1 MAGDEGGKLVSAGGP
16 EREAFVGLVD
26 GLDIAPI
33 TVSHER
39 EEIDGLVIE
48 RVLWNGRIKPVYSP
62 ALGQAVAM
70 LIASGH
76 TYNEIAALHPAMPQP
91 GLITGWRV
99 RHPEFRAL
107 LESARPALAENLYH
121 ELIDVGR
128 ASGPKTAMADK
139 VKSDNLKWVMSKLG
153 QKVWGDR
160 LAVDVTVKG
169 DMAGKLEAARK
180 RAQAAREPLE
190 GTAQPASGTV
200 DTFAAQGDDAETV
213 IEDSV
218 ASMSDNILE
227 TGDFHGD
234 EEAIIRE
241 AIEARERGG

>member
-76 TYNEIAALHPAMPQP
+76 TYTEIAALHPAMPQP

-121 ELIDVGR
+121 ELIDVSR

-180 RAQAAREPLE
+180 RAMAAAARPVLE
-190 GTAQPASGTV
+190 SAPTPATV
-200 DTFAAQGDDAETV
+200 DTFAASADDAFGTAAAD
-213 IEDSV
+213 ITD
-218 ASMSDNILE
+218 ILE
-227 TGDFHGD
+227 TGEFHGD

>member
-1 MAGDEGGKLVSAGGP
+1 MSGELVSDTEPG
-16 EREAFVGLVD
+16 AFIGLID
-26 GLDIAPI
+26 GDHIAPI
-33 TVSHER
+33 TISHDR

-48 RVLWNGRIKPVYSP
+48 RVIWNGRMKPVYSA

-76 TYNEIAALHPAMPQP
+76 TYNEIAQMHPAMPQP

-121 ELIDVGR
+121 ELIDVSR

-200 DTFAAQGDDAETV
+200 DTFAASADDAFGAADADVT
-213 IEDSV
+213 D
-218 ASMSDNILE
+218 ILE
-227 TGDFHGD
+227 TGEFHGD

>member
-1 MAGDEGGKLVSAGGP
+1 MTGDMVLGGSP
-16 EREAFVGLVD
+16 EDEARREAFVGLVD

-48 RVLWNGRIKPVYSP
+48 RVIWNGRMKPVYSP

-76 TYNEIAALHPAMPQP
+76 TYTEIAALHPAMPQP

-121 ELIDVGR
+121 ELIDVSR
-128 ASGPKTAMADK
+128 AATGKTAMADK

-180 RAQAAREPLE
+180 RAAAAR
-190 GTAQPASGTV
+190 PALDSAPTPATV
-200 DTFAAQGDDAETV
+200 DTFAASADDSETV
-213 IEDSV
+213 IDDSV
-218 ASMSDNILE
+218 ANILE
-227 TGDFHGD
+227 TGEFHGD

-241 AIEARERGG
+241 AIERRGSE

>member
-1 MAGDEGGKLVSAGGP
+1 MAGGGSGGELVLGGSPEDEAR
-16 EREAFVGLVD
+16 REAFVGLVD

-180 RAQAAREPLE
+180 RAAAARPVLE
-190 GTAQPASGTV
+190 SAPTPATV
-200 DTFAAQGDDAETV
+200 DTFAASADDAFGAADADVT
-213 IEDSV
+213 D
-218 ASMSDNILE
+218 ILE
-227 TGDFHGD
+227 TGEFHGD

-241 AIEARERGG
+241 AIERRERGD

>member
-1 MAGDEGGKLVSAGGP
+1 MTGELVLGGSPEDEAR
-16 EREAFVGLVD
+16 REAFVGLVD

-48 RVLWNGRIKPVYSP
+48 RVIWNGRMKPVYSP

-76 TYNEIAALHPAMPQP
+76 TYTEIAALHPAMPQP

-180 RAQAAREPLE
+180 RAAAARPVLE
-190 GTAQPASGTV
+190 SAPTPATV
-200 DTFAAQGDDAETV
+200 DTFAASADDAFGAADADVT
-213 IEDSV
+213 D
-218 ASMSDNILE
+218 ILE
-227 TGDFHGD
+227 TGEFHGD

-241 AIEARERGG
+241 AIERRERGD

>member
-1 MAGDEGGKLVSAGGP
+1 MSGELVSDTEPG
-16 EREAFVGLVD
+16 AFIGLID
-26 GLDIAPI
+26 GDHIAPI

-76 TYNEIAALHPAMPQP
+76 TYNEIAAMHPAMPQP

-121 ELIDVGR
+121 ELIDVSR

-190 GTAQPASGTV
+190 GTVDTQPAKADDS
-200 DTFAAQGDDAETV
+200 FAAV
-213 IEDSV
+213 IDGTGGITDV
-218 ASMSDNILE
+218 LE
-227 TGDFHGD
+227 TGEFHGD
-234 EEAIIRE
+234 EESIVRE
-241 AIEARERGG
+241 AIERRNSARGNDRSDE

>member
-1 MAGDEGGKLVSAGGP
+1 MAGGGSGGELVLGGSPEDEAR
-16 EREAFVGLVD
+16 REAFIGLVD

-48 RVLWNGRIKPVYSP
+48 RVIWNGRMKPVYSA

-76 TYNEIAALHPAMPQP
+76 TYTEIAKMHPAMPQP

-128 ASGPKTAMADK
+128 AATGKTAMADK

-180 RAQAAREPLE
+180 RAMAARAPIE
-190 GTAQPASGTV
+190 GAPASTPV

-218 ASMSDNILE
+218 ANILE
-227 TGDFHGD
+227 TGEFHGD

-241 AIEARERGG
+241 AIERRGQG

>member
-48 RVLWNGRIKPVYSP
+48 RVIWNGRMKPVYSP

-76 TYNEIAALHPAMPQP
+76 TYTEIAALHPAMPQP

-180 RAQAAREPLE
+180 RAAASREAIE
-190 GTAQPASGTV
+190 GATAGTPV
-200 DTFAAQGDDAETV
+200 DTFAAQGDDSETV
-213 IEDSV
+213 IDDSV
-218 ASMSDNILE
+218 ANILE
-227 TGDFHGD
+227 TGEFHGD

>member
-1 MAGDEGGKLVSAGGP
+1 MAGGGSGGELVPGGSPEDEAR
-16 EREAFVGLVD
+16 REAFVGLVD

-48 RVLWNGRIKPVYSP
+48 RVIWNGRMKPVYSP

-76 TYNEIAALHPAMPQP
+76 TYTEIAALHPAMPQP

-128 ASGPKTAMADK
+128 AATGKTAMADK

-180 RAQAAREPLE
+180 RAAASREAID
-190 GTAQPASGTV
+190 TTSQPV
-200 DTFAAQGDDAETV
+200 DTFAASADDSETV

-218 ASMSDNILE
+218 TSILE

>member
-1 MAGDEGGKLVSAGGP
+1 MPADLIQQDS
-16 EREAFVGLVD
+16 FVGLVD

-48 RVLWNGRIKPVYSP
+48 RVIWNGRMKPVYSP

-76 TYNEIAALHPAMPQP
+76 TYTEIAALHPAMPQP

-180 RAQAAREPLE
+180 RAAAARPVLE
-190 GTAQPASGTV
+190 SAPTPATV
-200 DTFAAQGDDAETV
+200 DTFAASADDAFGAADADVT
-213 IEDSV
+213 D
-218 ASMSDNILE
+218 ILE
-227 TGDFHGD
+227 TGEFHGD

>member
-1 MAGDEGGKLVSAGGP
+1 MPADLIQQDS
-16 EREAFVGLVD
+16 FVGLVD

-180 RAQAAREPLE
+180 RAMASRPPIE
-190 GTAQPASGTV
+190 GAVDSGEAEQ
-200 DTFAAQGDDAETV
+200 DTRSVFTDRVAHG
-213 IEDSV
+213 EDV
-218 ASMSDNILE
+218 TDILE
-227 TGDFHGD
+227 TGEFHGD